1 MTELQ
6 EHRLLAPRG
15 LDRAAGVWDHRLP
28 ELIADTSITSYAET
42 VFGHLRRADQRRWAA
57 AYVLGLLTTPGRKSV
72 RRLAAQLHAG
82 PTAAQSLHQF
92 ANASPWDWDPARHE
106 LLRLA
111 ESRTPVRAWTV
122 GVAVL
127 PKRGS
132 HSCGVHQRFE
142 RSTGR
147 TVNCQV
153 GIGLFLSSDSAHV
166 PVDWRLR
173 LPKEWHEDDE
183 LRARTRV
190 PDDVRHCSP
199 TEHVLHLVDS
209 LAPLSRREPVPVVAD
224 TSHHPTSGAH
234 LAAELTARGRDCLIA
249 VPHGLRVVAEGRRV
263 AAPGSPDGTLTAGRL
278 LQLLAPKG
286 ATATATGLR
295 HVPAQ
300 ADRLVSALVRL
311 PGRRGVSPG
320 VYRLFAR
327 RRPGAHG
334 VGRIWLTSLV
344 HPPLHDLLPLVRA
357 QSGTVAA
364 LADLTENYGL
374 RDFEGRSYPGWH
386 HHMTLAS
393 AAYAYRLLVAEGATG
408 AAGAAGLSPRR
419 HIA

>member
-6 EHRLLAPRG
+6 
-15 LDRAAGVWDHRLP
+15 DQRLP
-28 ELIADTSITSYAET
+28 ELIADGSITSYAET

-92 ANASPWDWDPARHE
+92 ANASPWEWNPARHE

-111 ESRTPVRAWTV
+111 EHRTRVRAWTV

-142 RSTGR
+142 RATGR
-147 TVNCQV
+147 TVNCQM
-153 GIGLFLSSDSAHV
+153 GIGLFLSSDTAHI

-173 LPKEWHEDDE
+173 LPKEWDEDEE
-183 LRARTRV
+183 LRARTRI
-190 PDDVRHCSP
+190 PDTVRHCSP

-209 LAPLSRREPVPVVAD
+209 LTPHTGREPVPVVAD
-224 TSHHPTSGAH
+224 TSHHPTSGAY
-234 LAAELTARGRDCLIA
+234 LATELTARGRHSVIA
-249 VPHGLRVVAEGRRV
+249 VPHGLRVVPEGQRA
-263 AAPGSPDGTLTAGRL
+263 AAPGAPDGVLTAGRI
-278 LQLLAPKG
+278 LQLLSPKG
-286 ATATATGLR
+286 AVSAAVDFRDGTPR
-295 HVPAQ
+295 

-311 PGRRGVSPG
+311 PGRRGVSPA
-320 VYRLFAR
+320 VYRVFAR
-327 RRPGAHG
+327 RRPGSPG

-344 HPPLHDLLPLVRA
+344 GPRLHDLLPLVQA
-357 QSGTVAA
+357 QSGTAAA

-374 RDFEGRSYPGWH
+374 RDFEGRSFPGWH

-393 AAYAYRLLVAEGATG
+393 AAYAYRRLVAED
-408 AAGAAGLSPRR
+408 AADRWQQRR
-419 HIA
+419 IA

>member
-6 EHRLLAPRG
+6 
-15 LDRAAGVWDHRLP
+15 DHRLP
-28 ELIADTSITSYAET
+28 ELIGDASISSYAET

-92 ANASPWDWDPARHE
+92 ANASPWDWQPARRE
-106 LLRLA
+106 LLHLA
-111 ESRTPVRAWTV
+111 ERHTRVRAWTV

-142 RSTGR
+142 RATGR
-147 TVNCQV
+147 TVNCQM
-153 GIGLFLSSDSAHV
+153 GIGLFLSSDAAHI
-166 PVDWRLR
+166 PVGWRLR
-173 LPKEWHEDDE
+173 LPKEWHEDEE
-183 LRARTRV
+183 LRARTRI
-190 PDDVRHCSP
+190 PETVRYGSP

-209 LAPLSRREPVPVVAD
+209 LAPLSHREPVPVVAD
-224 TSHHPTSGAH
+224 TCHHPTSGAH
-234 LAAELTARGRDCLIA
+234 LAAELTARGRDCVIA
-249 VPHGLRVVAEGRRV
+249 VPHGLRVVPEGQRV
-263 AAPGSPDGTLTAGRL
+263 LAPGSPDGTLTAGRL
-278 LQLLAPKG
+278 LQLLSPKG
-286 ATATATGLR
+286 TAAIATELR
-295 HVPAQ
+295 HGPPR

-311 PGRRGVSPG
+311 PGRRGIAPG
-320 VYRLFAR
+320 VYRVFAR

-334 VGRIWLTSLV
+334 VGRVWLTSLV
-344 HPPLHDLLPLVRA
+344 HPPLHDLLPLIQA
-357 QSGTVAA
+357 QSGTAAA

-393 AAYAYRLLVAEGATG
+393 AAYAYQRLVARGS
-408 AAGAAGLSPRR
+408 AGQQPQPQPQPQRY
-419 HIA
+419 IA

>member
-6 EHRLLAPRG
+6 
-15 LDRAAGVWDHRLP
+15 DHRLP
-28 ELIADTSITSYAET
+28 ELIADTSISSYAET

-92 ANASPWDWDPARHE
+92 ANASPWDWEPARRE
-106 LLRLA
+106 LLRLT
-111 ESRTPVRAWTV
+111 ESRLQVRAWTI

-147 TVNCQV
+147 TVNCQM
-153 GIGLFLSSDSAHV
+153 GIGLFLSSDTAHV

-173 LPKEWHEDDE
+173 LSKEWHEDEE
-183 LRARTRV
+183 LRARTRI
-190 PDDVRHCSP
+190 PETVRHCSAA
-199 TEHVLHLVDS
+199 EHALDLVDS
-209 LAPLSRREPVPVVAD
+209 LAPFSRREPVPVVAD

-234 LAAELTARGRDCLIA
+234 LATELTARGRDCVIA
-249 VPHGLRVVAEGRRV
+249 VPHGLRVVPEGQRV
-263 AAPGSPDGTLTAGRL
+263 VAPGSPDGVLTAGRL

-286 ATATATGLR
+286 AVATAAGLR
-295 HVPAQ
+295 HGPQ
-300 ADRLVSALVRL
+300 RGDRLVSALVRL

-327 RRPGAHG
+327 RRPGAQG
-334 VGRIWLTSLV
+334 VGRVWLTSLV
-344 HPPLHDLLPLVRA
+344 RPPLHDLLPLVQA

-393 AAYAYRLLVAEGATG
+393 AAYAYHRLIAGG
-408 AAGAAGLSPRR
+408 RAAGAVGPGSQLAWSKSMAL
-419 HIA
+419 